1 MRIAY
6 LALVEIDVSNAC
18 MIHTREMSEQLAAL
32 GHEVTLILPLPLRM
46 QAWRGVQHVWVRWW
60 GFGPARQWAFFVES
74 AWRLWWLHRQQRFDV
89 LYVREII
96 RHSFLPWLAGWLRVP
111 LVVEVNGWALDDLE
125 LLGASPRALRGAER
139 CQRNLFSAAH
149 GILASTVGNA
159 EKVTTHY
166 GILKE
171 KVYVQELGS
180 NTGHLSPGDKAQARA
195 ELGLPL
201 EKQIILFAGSF
212 HPHHDLGT
220 LLDAFAQLV
229 SQDSKRLLLL
239 VGDGTQ
245 RQAIRLLSESLKIA
259 GQVRMVGVRPY
270 EEMPMYFRAADIG
283 VLPLTAGNIRQ
294 RNGAIAAKLWDYMAC
309 GLPVVV
315 TDFSDTPSARLLSD
329 KAHVVPP
336 EDAKAM
342 ADALL
347 DLLKDVDKRDKLAV
361 RGREYVLQHRTWK
374 QAAID
379 TANFIAK
386 RLEERT

>member
-1 MRIAY
+1 MRVAY

-18 MIHTREMSEQLAAL
+18 TIHTREMSEQLAVL
-32 GHEVTLILPLPLRM
+32 GHEVTLFLPIPLRM

-60 GFGPARQWAFFVES
+60 GFDLPRQWAFFVES
-74 AWRLWWLHRQQRFDV
+74 AWRLWRLHRQQRFDV

-125 LLGASPRALRGAER
+125 LLGASPRALRAAER
-139 CQRNLFSAAH
+139 CQRTLFRTAH

-159 EKVTTHY
+159 EKVITHY
-166 GILKE
+166 GIRKQQ
-171 KVYVQELGS
+171 VYVQELGS
-180 NTGHLSPGDKAQARA
+180 NAEHFSPGDKAQARA

-220 LLDAFAQLV
+220 LLDAFAQLA

-239 VGDGTQ
+239 VGDGAQ
-245 RQAIRLLSESLKIA
+245 RQAICLLSESLKIA

-283 VLPLTAGNIRQ
+283 VLPLTVGKIRQ
-294 RNGAIAAKLWDYMAC
+294 QNGALAAKLWDYMAC

-361 RGREYVLQHRTWK
+361 RGREYVLHHRTWK

>member
-6 LALVEIDVSNAC
+6 LTLVEIDVSNAC

-46 QAWRGVQHVWVRWW
+46 QAWRGVQHVWVYWW
-60 GFGPARQWAFFVES
+60 GFDPPRQWAFFFES
-74 AWRLWWLHRQQRFDV
+74 AWRLWRLHRQQRFDV
-89 LYVREII
+89 LYVREIS
-96 RHSFLPWLAGWLRVP
+96 RHPFLPWLARWLSVP
-111 LVVEVNGWALDDLE
+111 LIVEVNGWALDDLK
-125 LLGASPRALRGAER
+125 LLGASLRALRAAER

-180 NTGHLSPGDKAQARA
+180 NTEHLSPGDKAEARA
-195 ELGLPL
+195 ELGLSL

-220 LLDAFAQLV
+220 LLEAFAQLV
-229 SQDSKRLLLL
+229 TEDSTRLLLL
-239 VGDGTQ
+239 AGDGAQ
-245 RQAIRLLSESLKIA
+245 RQEIQHRAESLKIA
-259 GQVRMVGVRPY
+259 RHVRMLGVRPY
-270 EEMPMYFRAADIG
+270 EEMPIYFRAADIG
-283 VLPLTAGNIRQ
+283 VLPLTARKIRQ
-294 RNGAIAAKLWDYMAC
+294 QHGALAVKLWDYMAC

-336 EDAKAM
+336 EDAKAL

-347 DLLKDVDKRDKLAV
+347 DLLMDADKRAKLAV
-361 RGREYVLQHRTWK
+361 RGREYVLHHRTWK

-379 TANFIAK
+379 TANFIVK
-386 RLEERT
+386 RLGEEN